1 MSEPFLGEII
11 MFAGN
16 FAPRGWALCDGQLLS
31 ISNNQALFSILGTAY
46 GGDGRTSFALPDLRS
61 RAPIH
66 AGQGNGLTSHKL
78 GDKSGAEYIRL
89 TTDTLPQHQHAVA
102 LSGTANVT
110 FSLKASTT
118 DGNTSTPGPTAI
130 PAKVM
135 GGLNALNA
143 YTTVQA
149 DTTLLPDSAST
160 TVNVEGNTGM
170 AGAGQPLP
178 IVPPVLAVNFIIA
191 TVGDFPSRN

>member
-31 ISNNQALFSILGTAY
+31 ISSNQALFSILGTAY
-46 GGDGRTSFALPDLRS
+46 GGDGRTSFGLPDLRS

-66 AGQGNGLTSHKL
+66 AGQGNGLTSHRL
-78 GDKSGAEYIRL
+78 GSKSGAEYIRL

-102 LSGTANVT
+102 LSGAGSAT
-110 FSLKASTT
+110 FSLKASTAA
-118 DGNTSTPGPTAI
+118 GNTPTPGPTTI

-135 GGLNALNA
+135 GGLNAFDA
-143 YTTVQA
+143 YTTAAA
-149 DTTLLPDSAST
+149 DTTLLPGTAST

-170 AGAGQPLP
+170 TGAGQSVP
-178 IVPPVLAVNFIIA
+178 IVPPVLALNFIIA
-191 TVGDFPSRN
+191 TAGDFPSRN

>member
-31 ISNNQALFSILGTAY
+31 ISSNQALFSILGTAY
-46 GGDGRTSFALPDLRS
+46 GGDGRTSFGLPDLRS

-66 AGQGNGLTSHKL
+66 AGQGNGLTSHRL
-78 GDKSGAEYIRL
+78 GSKSGAEYIRL

-102 LSGTANVT
+102 LSGAGSAT
-110 FSLKASTT
+110 FSLKASTAA
-118 DGNTSTPGPTAI
+118 GNTSTPGPTTI
-130 PAKVM
+130 PAKIMV
-135 GGLNALNA
+135 GLNALDA
-143 YTTVQA
+143 YTTAA
-149 DTTLLPDSAST
+149 DTTLLPGTAST

-170 AGAGQPLP
+170 TGAGQPVP
-178 IVPPVLAVNFIIA
+178 IVPPVLALNFIIA